1 MAIIKPGHEEE
12 VGSARE
18 DADKEGRGGGGLGG
32 GVAIWNREG
41 YCFKFVWCVHTR
53 GSEQLAMGGN
63 AGHLFKVGDNS
74 GTMASEK
81 KEALRATAARSKS
94 GAEDE
99 VVGGGRRGRRRRRRR
114 SSATVSRIKRHAQ
127 KLQKIQLECG
137 VKTGFE
143 VGHGA

>member
-18 DADKEGRGGGGLGG
+18 DADKEGVRKRR
-32 GVAIWNREG
+32 VAIWNREG

-53 GSEQLAMGGN
+53 GDEQLAGGGN

-74 GTMASEK
+74 GTMATERGADERSGGTV
-81 KEALRATAARSKS
+81 KERRR
-94 GAEDE
+94 GR
-99 VVGGGRRGRRRRRRR
+99 GGRRRSRRR
-114 SSATVSRIKRHAQ
+114 SSAAVSRIKRHAE
-127 KLQKIQLECG
+127 KLEKIQLECG